1 MPSVRANNGR
11 LFFDFRYGGKRC
23 REYTLL
29 EDTPANR
36 ARVEKVLKRIVEEI
50 ARGTFDYAKAF
61 PSGMH
66 APPAAA
72 PPVVF
77 MPPEPGEPATVAADR
92 GPVPTLAAFAQ
103 TWFEEMSVGWRRTYR
118 RTVQDILDRHLAPR
132 LGAKALCDIS
142 KADLLAFRAEIAKLP
157 GRGEGRTLSPKR
169 VNGVMGIA
177 KMLLDEAAERYGF
190 PTPFRRIKRL
200 PVARAEVEPFTLEEV
215 RLILDSVRP
224 EFRDYYI
231 ARFFTGMRTGEL
243 DGLKWKYVDFE
254 RRLILVRETV
264 VAGEEDTTK
273 TEYSKRD
280 IAMSEIVYEALRRQF
295 EVTGKRSVYVFATGS
310 GDHFDHNNVTKRVW
324 YPLLRLL
331 NLKKRQ
337 PKQTRHTA
345 ATLWLAAG
353 ENPEWIAR
361 QMGHANTQM
370 LFTVYSRFVPNL
382 THQDGSAFERLTQR
396 VFESPGKAAPAADPT
411 KPGEDA

>member
-1 MPSVRANNGR
+1 
-11 LFFDFRYGGKRC
+11 
-23 REYTLL
+23 
-29 EDTPANR
+29 
-36 ARVEKVLKRIVEEI
+36 
-50 ARGTFDYAKAF
+50 
-61 PSGMH
+61 
-66 APPAAA
+66 
-72 PPVVF
+72 
-77 MPPEPGEPATVAADR
+77 
-92 GPVPTLAAFAQ
+92 
-103 TWFEEMSVGWRRTYR
+103 
-118 RTVQDILDRHLAPR
+118 
-132 LGAKALCDIS
+132 
-142 KADLLAFRAEIAKLP
+142 
-157 GRGEGRTLSPKR
+157 
-169 VNGVMGIA
+169 MGIA